1 MACISQ
7 LRLRRND
14 KSLGVMPLLYT
25 MGIRVLLMSAL
36 LGGVWINMRRFD
48 PVDALR
54 LISEEEINAL
64 VLVPIMYHD
73 LVNASL
79 FLK

>member
-1 MACISQ
+1 
-7 LRLRRND
+7 
-14 KSLGVMPLLYT
+14 MPLLYT

-48 PVDALR
+48 PADALR

-64 VLVPIMYHD
+64 FLVPTMYHD
-73 LVNASL
+73 LVNAPL